1 MPASTSEPSTVIFLH
16 IPKTAGSTLH
26 QIIRR
31 QYRAQHIYHMGSRSD
46 SFDQFKNLPLSRRAD
61 IRVLMGHFEMGI
73 DEYLPQPSTYFTM
86 LRDPIAR
93 AISYFSHV
101 RRDSDHYCHNLV
113 TTQHMNLE
121 TFINSQAD
129 VMIDNGQTRMLAGQL
144 YDIPFGQCDKAVLE
158 IAQRNLQEQFAFAGL
173 TERFDEALLL
183 MRYAFGWRNL
193 YYTRRNIG
201 PEQDKKPLPDATLS
215 ALEQVNQ
222 WDAALYAFAEK
233 LFVEKMATLE
243 PAFSRNLHTFQRWNS
258 VWGVLTHYGDELRLR
273 LLGPSER

>member
-1 MPASTSEPSTVIFLH
+1 MPDHTPDPPTVIFLH

-31 QYRAQHIYHMGSRSD
+31 QYRSQYIYHMGSYPD
-46 SFDQFKNLPLSRRAD
+46 SLEKFKNLPLRRRAD

-73 DEYLPQPSTYFTM
+73 DEYLPRPSTYFTL

-101 RRDSDHYCHNLV
+101 RRDTDHYCHDLV

-129 VMIDNGQTRMLAGQL
+129 VMMDNGQTRMLAGRL
-144 YDIPFGQCDKAVLE
+144 YDVPFGHCDAEVLAA
-158 IAQRNLQEQFAFAGL
+158 AQRHLQERFAFVGL

-183 MRYAFGWRNL
+183 MKYTFKWSNL
-193 YYTRRNIG
+193 YYTRRNIS
-201 PEQDKKPLPDATLS
+201 PAQDKKPFPDATL
-215 ALEQVNQ
+215 AAVQQVNQ
-222 WDAALYAFAEK
+222 WDMALYSFAET
-233 LFVEKMATLE
+233 LLAEKIAALE
-243 PAFSRNLHTFQRWNS
+243 PAFGRNLHTFQRWNG
-258 VWGVLTHYGDELRLR
+258 VWGLPAHYGDELRLR
-273 LLGPSER
+273 LLGPSEQ

>member
-1 MPASTSEPSTVIFLH
+1 MSDHMPDPSTVIFLH

-31 QYRAQHIYHMGSRSD
+31 QYQAQHIYHMGSHPD
-46 SFDQFKNLPLSRRAD
+46 SLDQFKNLPLSRRAN

-101 RRDSDHYCHNLV
+101 RRDGDHYCHDLV
-113 TTQHMNLE
+113 TTHHMNLE

-129 VMIDNGQTRMLAGQL
+129 VMMDNGQTRMVAGRL
-144 YDIPFGQCDKAVLE
+144 YDIPFGQCDREVLE
-158 IAQRNLQEQFAFAGL
+158 TAKRNLQEHFAFVGL

-183 MRYAFGWRNL
+183 MKYAFRWRNL
-193 YYTRRNIG
+193 YYTRRNIS
-201 PEQDKKPLPDATLS
+201 PKKDKKPLSDTTLA

-222 WDAALYAFAEK
+222 WDMALYVFAEK
-233 LFVEKMATLE
+233 LLDQKIAALE
-243 PAFSRNLHTFQRWNS
+243 PAFRRNLHTFQRWNG
-258 VWGVLTHYGDELRLR
+258 VWGMPAHYGDELRLR